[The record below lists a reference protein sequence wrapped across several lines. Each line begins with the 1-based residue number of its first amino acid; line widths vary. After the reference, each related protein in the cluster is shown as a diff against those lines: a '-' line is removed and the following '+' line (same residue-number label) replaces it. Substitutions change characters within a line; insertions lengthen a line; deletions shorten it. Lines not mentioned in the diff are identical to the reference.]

1 MRLILAAI
9 QECRAMSNAPEILT
23 KRFRLTPIT
32 PETVSD
38 EWLRWTADPELMRQ
52 MNARVLK
59 LTRADL
65 QRYLVAAQRQ
75 GRAVVGIYSRKDGA
89 HVGLYETEISEEH
102 RNVTIDVLV
111 DQRRYDLSNVLR
123 ESDPAL
129 LSYLAAR
136 FGLEK
141 AVAKV
146 VETYGPA
153 ILHFEQTGWV
163 KEGVLRQ
170 ENPSASGAGRLD
182 VMQFGKAI

>member
-1 MRLILAAI
+1 
-9 QECRAMSNAPEILT
+9 MSNAPEILT

-32 PETVSD
+32 PVTVTD
-38 EWLRWTADPELMRQ
+38 DWLRWTSDQELMGQ

-59 LTRADL
+59 LTRTDL
-65 QRYLVAAQRQ
+65 QRYLVTAQQ
-75 GRAVVGIYSRKDGA
+75 QKRAVVGIYARKDGV

-111 DQRRYDLSNVLR
+111 DQRRYDLANVLR
-123 ESDPAL
+123 ETDPAL

-146 VETYGPA
+146 VETYKPV
-153 ILHFEQTGWV
+153 ILHFEQTGWL
-163 KEGVLRQ
+163 KEGILRK
-170 ENPSASGAGRLD
+170 ESPSISGIERLD
-182 VMQFGKAI
+182 VIQFGKLL